1 MTVQYQVYLLTFTT
15 ILGTL
20 RQYVGMTKVRTGETP
35 SVALRR
41 RRHWHVAKPVAW
53 LKTAVEDSMRMMS
66 IGGPSSKDDAL
77 ADEAIEAAIR
87 ISDAPRHCRGGPW
100 CLPGSYSV
108 LPDEHSNQVKSV
120 IAATKDAT
128 TQAAKRRA
136 LRALKGKALTSH
148 LAGARFTDDV
158 PHIVQ
163 SRSGWGKAQN
173 SGHQNRK
180 TYESSRLAQLRYVK
194 TPKGKLSQKRRN
206 DNRKKK
212 K

>member
-20 RQYVGMTKVRTGETP
+20 RQYVGMTKVHTGETS

-66 IGGPSSKDDAL
+66 IGCPASKDDAL
-77 ADEAIEAAIR
+77 ADEAIEAAMR

-100 CLPGSYSV
+100 CVPGRYSV
-108 LPDEHSNQVKSV
+108 LPEEHSNQIKSV
-120 IAATKDAT
+120 VAATKDAT

-148 LAGARFTDDV
+148 LAGARFIDDV
-158 PHIVQ
+158 PRVV
-163 SRSGWGKAQN
+163 RSCWGKPQN

-180 TYESSRLAQLRYVK
+180 TYQSSRLAQLRYVK

-206 DNRKKK
+206 ANRHK
-212 K
+212 